1 MGDTLLEVNGVSAN
15 APQLVLRKALQ
26 AATDVRPRTIQPS
39 HAYWR
44 THDARPHKCIL
55 PPFPPPL
62 LRQVAVLKVMRA
74 NADPVRSAG
83 RYNVPV
89 KPAEA
94 VKMATKKEEPPLW
107 GLFGCCSAN
116 RPAVAA

>member
-1 MGDTLLEVNGVSAN
+1 MLQRRGANDCPMIETIDPSGPAANTSICVGDTLLEVNGVSAN

-26 AATDVRPRTIQPS
+26 AATDV
-39 HAYWR
+39 
-44 THDARPHKCIL
+44 
-55 PPFPPPL
+55 
-62 LRQVAVLKVMRA
+62 AVLKVMRA

-83 RYNVPV
+83 RYNVPL
-89 KPAEA
+89 KPAMA
-94 VKMATKKEEPPLW
+94 VKMATKKEELPFW

>member
-1 MGDTLLEVNGVSAN
+1 MYARAPFSRVMPIGEPTMHDRTSAYC
-15 APQLVLRKALQ
+15 PL
-26 AATDVRPRTIQPS
+26 S
-39 HAYWR
+39 
-44 THDARPHKCIL
+44 
-55 PPFPPPL
+55 PPL

>member
-1 MGDTLLEVNGVSAN
+1 MLEVNGVSAN